1 MIIDTL
7 ENLEKYVA
15 VNPLFTQVSA
25 FVKSSDLQALPA
37 GRIELEGDDL
47 FLNVVEAAP
56 KDKADARLETHRRMI
71 DIQIPL
77 TADETMGYAPLS
89 DLAETTYD
97 EADDISFYPEPAQ
110 QYITVK
116 PGMFVVFFP
125 EDAHAP
131 AISSGGLRKII
142 FKVRA

>member
-7 ENLEKYVA
+7 ENLEKYIA
-15 VNPLFTQVSA
+15 VNPLFAQVAA
-25 FVKSSDLQALPA
+25 FVKSNDLPSLPT
-37 GRIELEGDDL
+37 GRIILSGDDL
-47 FLNVVEAAP
+47 YLNVVEAAP
-56 KDKADARLETHRRMI
+56 KDKADAKLETHRQMI

-89 DLAETTYD
+89 VLAPASYD
-97 EADDISFYPEPAQ
+97 ETDDISFYPEPAS
-110 QYITVK
+110 QYITVS

-131 AISSGGLRKII
+131 AISAGGLRKII